1 MRNSTLLSTATP
13 SITRIALV
21 TLVIGAMALGFAPI
35 FVRLS
40 ETGPVATGFW
50 RLFFALPIFWFWANA
65 EKKDSA
71 TPAQPVRMQIILLV
85 AAGGFYACDLA
96 TWHWSLQF
104 TTVANATLLTNFAP
118 IFVTLGTWLLWRER
132 FRRVFYVGLVL
143 AILGAGMLIGASFT
157 VDKLQFFGDLLGLIS
172 AMFYGGYLLS
182 IKQLR
187 GWFRT
192 PMIMMWSGLVASAI
206 LLVIALMSGEQI
218 LAITLTG
225 WLVVIGLALVS
236 QVGGQGLVTF
246 SLRHLPAPFSSIT
259 LLLQPVVAT
268 IVAWF
273 IFDEFLGGW
282 QAVGGAIVLLGIWQA
297 RRGSR

>member
-1 MRNSTLLSTATP
+1 MNNSILSIPKTN
-13 SITRIALV
+13 ITRIALV
-21 TLVIGAMALGFAPI
+21 ALIAGAMALGFAPI

-50 RLFFALPIFWFWANA
+50 RVFLALPIFWLWANA
-65 EKKDSA
+65 EKKESA
-71 TPAQPVRMQIILLV
+71 APAQSVRRQVILLA

-96 TWHWSLQF
+96 SWHWSLQF

-118 IFVTLGTWLLWRER
+118 IFVTLGAWLLWRER
-132 FRRVFYVGLVL
+132 FKREFYVGLVL
-143 AILGAGMLIGASFT
+143 AILGAGMLIGASFM
-157 VDKLQFFGDLLGLIS
+157 VGEQQFWGDMLGLIS

-187 GWFRT
+187 AWFRT

-206 LLVIALMSGEQI
+206 LLVIAFLSGEQI
-218 LAITLTG
+218 LAVTLTG

-246 SLRHLPAPFSSIT
+246 SLRHLPAPFSSVT

-273 IFDEFLGGW
+273 IFDEFLDGW
-282 QAVGGAIVLLGIWQA
+282 QATGGVIVLVGIWLA